1 MLEMI
6 PFGKSGLKIKDD
18 IFSPFFKDF
27 FDEDFLASMNNVG
40 GNFKVDLKETDD
52 KYLIEADLPGVK
64 KEDIKVDIKDNY
76 LVINAKREESKEDKK
91 ENYVRREKHYGEFTR
106 SFYVDNIDENTID
119 AAFKDGVLKITL
131 QKLAK
136 GKEETK
142 KIEVK

>member
-1 MLEMI
+1 MLEMM
-6 PFGKSGLKIKDD
+6 PFGKNHLKIKDD
-18 IFSPFFKDF
+18 IFSPFFKNF

-76 LVINAKREESKEDKK
+76 LVINARREESKEDKK

-106 SFYVDNIDENTID
+106 SFYVDNINENTID

-131 QKLAK
+131 QKLVN
-136 GKEETK
+136 GKKETK

>member
-6 PFGKSGLKIKDD
+6 PFRKNVLKIKDD

-131 QKLAK
+131 QKLVK